1 MDAETATERRRVLVS
16 DDEPDFAKATKLYF
30 EAEGYD
36 VRATTRAG
44 ETLDWARSWQPHV
57 ITTDVFKPGQ
67 MDGLEM
73 TRRLKADDETRNI
86 PVIVASASCGH
97 KEGRRQA
104 LDAGAWAVPAKP
116 LDPKEFLRLMQD
128 ALGE

>member
-1 MDAETATERRRVLVS
+1 MGVEIATERRRVLVS

-30 EAEGYD
+30 EGEGYE
-36 VRATTRAG
+36 VRATTSAG

-73 TRRLKADDETRNI
+73 TRRLKADDRTRDI
-86 PVIVASASCGH
+86 PVIVASANGGQ
-97 KEGRRQA
+97 EDGRRKA
-104 LDAGAWAVPAKP
+104 LDAGACAVLAKP
-116 LDPKEFLRLMQD
+116 LDLKDLLRLVQE
-128 ALGE
+128 ALRE